1 MIIQYIFWVSGS
13 GKVKKEK
20 LMRVDSGMN
29 LTFDNAGHGHLDN
42 HSENQH
48 CMVLENNGLW
58 DDDIYWRTK
67 N

>member
-1 MIIQYIFWVSGS
+1 
-13 GKVKKEK
+13 
-20 LMRVDSGMN
+20 MRVDSGMN
-29 LTFDNAGHGHLDN
+29 LTFDNAEHGHLDN

-67 N
+67 NKAANWESS